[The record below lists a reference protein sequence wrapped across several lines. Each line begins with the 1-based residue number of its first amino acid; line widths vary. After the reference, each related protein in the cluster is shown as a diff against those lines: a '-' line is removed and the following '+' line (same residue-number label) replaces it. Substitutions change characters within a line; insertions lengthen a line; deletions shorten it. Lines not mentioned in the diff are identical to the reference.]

1 MYSTHHRSRAAPM
14 SSPETGVNLI
24 QDGTGAKTLKNKKG
38 SRDKISRPLELY
50 GRDGV
55 IRTLDP

>member
-14 SSPETGVNLI
+14 SSPERGVNLI

-38 SRDKISRPLELY
+38 SRDKISRPL
-50 GRDGV
+50 
-55 IRTLDP
+55 